1 MRESGRCPVESLRYL
16 KIIHNTLNISI
27 MEFQKNLLEYISQSL
42 MTTDETIS
50 VAESVTSG
58 CLQLAFSQMPNA
70 SMFYKGGLTSY
81 TLQEKVRLL
90 GVDAHEAE
98 ECDCVSENI
107 AETMALNV
115 AKLFESDWSIAT
127 TGYCTPIRNSS
138 YKIFAFFS
146 FSYKGEIILT
156 KKLEL
161 HPKTQALNAQ
171 LYYTE
176 FILGCFKSEI
186 NQLLILK

>member
-1 MRESGRCPVESLRYL
+1 
-16 KIIHNTLNISI
+16 
-27 MEFQKNLLEYISQSL
+27 MEFQKSLLEYISHFL
-42 MTTDETIS
+42 MTADETIS
-50 VAESVTSG
+50 IAESVTSG

-70 SMFYKGGLTSY
+70 SLFYNGGVTAY
-81 TLQEKVRLL
+81 TLPQKVKLL
-90 GVDAHEAE
+90 NVEREEAE

-107 AETMALNV
+107 ARTMALNV
-115 AKLFESDWSIAT
+115 AKMFNSDWSIAT

-138 YKIFAFFS
+138 YKIFAYFA

>member
-1 MRESGRCPVESLRYL
+1 
-16 KIIHNTLNISI
+16 
-27 MEFQKNLLEYISQSL
+27 MEFQKNLLDYISRSL
-42 MTTDETIS
+42 ITTGETIS

-58 CLQLAFSQMPNA
+58 LLQLAFSQMPNA
-70 SMFYKGGLTSY
+70 SLFYKGGITTYSLP
-81 TLQEKVRLL
+81 EKTRLL
-90 GVDAHEAE
+90 KVNKTEAQ

-115 AKLFESDWSIAT
+115 AKMFETDWSIAT

-138 YKIFAFFS
+138 YKVFAYFS

-186 NQLLILK
+186 NNLLLLNSFA

>member
-1 MRESGRCPVESLRYL
+1 M
-16 KIIHNTLNISI
+16 K
-27 MEFQKNLLEYISQSL
+27 FQQNLLEYISRSL
-42 MTTDETIS
+42 IS
-50 VAESVTSG
+50 VNESISVVETVTSG

-70 SMFYKGGLTSY
+70 SLFYKGGMTAY
-81 TLQEKVRLL
+81 TLPEKVRLL
-90 GVDAHEAE
+90 SIDPDEAE
-98 ECDCVSENI
+98 ESDCVSEKI
-107 AETMALNV
+107 AEKMALNI

-127 TGYCTPIRNSS
+127 TGYCTPIRNSL
-138 YKIFAFFS
+138 YKVFAYFS
-146 FSYKGEIILT
+146 FSYKGEIVLT

-176 FILGCFKSEI
+176 FILGCFKSEM

>member
-1 MRESGRCPVESLRYL
+1 
-16 KIIHNTLNISI
+16 
-27 MEFQKNLLEYISQSL
+27 MEFQKSLLEYISHSL
-42 MTTDETIS
+42 MTADETIS
-50 VAESVTSG
+50 IAESVTSG

-70 SMFYKGGLTSY
+70 SLFYNGGLTAY
-81 TLQEKVRLL
+81 TLPQKVKLL
-90 GVDAHEAE
+90 NVEREEAE

-107 AETMALNV
+107 ARIMALNV
-115 AKLFESDWSIAT
+115 AKMFNSDWSIAT

-138 YKIFAFFS
+138 YKIFAYFA

>member
-1 MRESGRCPVESLRYL
+1 
-16 KIIHNTLNISI
+16 
-27 MEFQKNLLEYISQSL
+27 MEFQKSLLEYISQSL
-42 MTTDETIS
+42 MTAGETIS
-50 VAESVTSG
+50 IAESVTSG

-70 SMFYKGGLTSY
+70 TLFYNGGMTAY
-81 TLQEKVRLL
+81 TLQQKIKLLNVEKE
-90 GVDAHEAE
+90 EAE
-98 ECDCVSENI
+98 ECDCVSEAI
-107 AETMALNV
+107 ARTMALSV
-115 AKLFESDWSIAT
+115 AKIFDSDWSIAT

-138 YKIFAFFS
+138 YKIFTYFA

>member
-1 MRESGRCPVESLRYL
+1 MD
-16 KIIHNTLNISI
+16 
-27 MEFQKNLLEYISQSL
+27 FQKSLLEYISQSL
-42 MTTDETIS
+42 MTIDETIS

-70 SMFYKGGLTSY
+70 SMFYKGGITAYSLS
-81 TLQEKVRLL
+81 EKVRLL
-90 GVDAHEAE
+90 KVSRQEAE

-115 AKLFESDWSIAT
+115 AKLYESDWSIAT
-127 TGYCTPIRNSS
+127 TGYCTPTRNSG
-138 YKIFAFFS
+138 YKIFAYFS
-146 FSYKGEIILT
+146 FSYKGEIVLT

-171 LYYTE
+171 MYYTE
-176 FILGCFKSEI
+176 FILGCFKSEL
-186 NQLLILK
+186 NRLLILK

>member
-1 MRESGRCPVESLRYL
+1 
-16 KIIHNTLNISI
+16 
-27 MEFQKNLLEYISQSL
+27 
-42 MTTDETIS
+42 MTTDETIC
-50 VAESVTSG
+50 VVESVTSG

-70 SMFYKGGLTSY
+70 SMFYKGGLTAY

-90 GVDAHEAE
+90 NVDAHEAE

-107 AETMALNV
+107 AETMALNA
-115 AKLFESDWSIAT
+115 AKLFQSDWSIAT

-146 FSYKGEIILT
+146 FSYKGEIVLT

-186 NQLLILK
+186 SQQLILSK

>member
-1 MRESGRCPVESLRYL
+1 
-16 KIIHNTLNISI
+16 
-27 MEFQKNLLEYISQSL
+27 MEFQQNLLEYISQSL
-42 MTTDETIS
+42 ITTGETIS

-70 SMFYKGGLTSY
+70 SLFYKGGITTYALP
-81 TLQEKVRLL
+81 EKVRLL
-90 GVDAHEAE
+90 KVNIHEAE
-98 ECDCVSENI
+98 EYDSVSENI
-107 AETMALNV
+107 AETMALHV
-115 AKLFESDWSIAT
+115 AHLFESDWSIST

-138 YKIFAFFS
+138 YKIFAYFS
-146 FSYKGEIILT
+146 FSYKGEIVLT

-176 FILGCFKSEI
+176 FILGCFKSEL
-186 NQLLILK
+186 NQFLILK

>member
-1 MRESGRCPVESLRYL
+1 
-16 KIIHNTLNISI
+16 

-42 MTTDETIS
+42 MTTGETIS
-50 VAESVTSG
+50 MAESVTSG

-70 SMFYKGGLTSY
+70 SLFYKGGMTTY
-81 TLQEKVRLL
+81 TLPEKVRLL
-90 GVDAHEAE
+90 KVNRLEAE
-98 ECDCVSENI
+98 EYDCVSSDI
-107 AETMALNV
+107 AETMALKV
-115 AKLFESDWSIAT
+115 AKLYESDWSIAT
-127 TGYCTPIRNSS
+127 TGYCTPIRNSG
-138 YKIFAFFS
+138 YKIFAYFS

-176 FILGCFKSEI
+176 FILGCFKSEL
-186 NQLLILK
+186 NRFLILK

>member
-1 MRESGRCPVESLRYL
+1 MD
-16 KIIHNTLNISI
+16 
-27 MEFQKNLLEYISQSL
+27 FQKSLLEYISQSL
-42 MTTDETIS
+42 MTIDETIS

-70 SMFYKGGLTSY
+70 SMFYKGGMTAYSLS
-81 TLQEKVRLL
+81 EKVRLL
-90 GVDAHEAE
+90 KVSRQEAE

-115 AKLFESDWSIAT
+115 AKLYESDWSIAT
-127 TGYCTPIRNSS
+127 TGYCTPTRNSG
-138 YKIFAFFS
+138 YKIFAYFS
-146 FSYKGEIILT
+146 FSYKGEIVLT

-171 LYYTE
+171 MYYTE
-176 FILGCFKSEI
+176 FILGCFKSEL
-186 NQLLILK
+186 NRLLILK

>member
-1 MRESGRCPVESLRYL
+1 
-16 KIIHNTLNISI
+16 
-27 MEFQKNLLEYISQSL
+27 MEFQQNLLEYISQSF
-42 MTTDETIS
+42 MTIDETIS

-70 SMFYKGGLTSY
+70 SMFYKGGMTTYSLP
-81 TLQEKVRLL
+81 EKVRILK
-90 GVDAHEAE
+90 VNRQEAE
-98 ECDCVSENI
+98 ECDCVSENV

-115 AKLFESDWSIAT
+115 ARLYESDWSIAT
-127 TGYCTPIRNSS
+127 TGYCTPNRSS
-138 YKIFAFFS
+138 GYKIFAYFS

-176 FILGCFKSEI
+176 FILGCFKSEL
-186 NQLLILK
+186 NRLLILK

>member
-1 MRESGRCPVESLRYL
+1 
-16 KIIHNTLNISI
+16 
-27 MEFQKNLLEYISQSL
+27 MEFQKSLLEYISHSL
-42 MTTDETIS
+42 MTADETIS
-50 VAESVTSG
+50 IAESVTSG

-70 SMFYKGGLTSY
+70 SLFYNGGLTAY
-81 TLQEKVRLL
+81 TLPQKVKLL
-90 GVDAHEAE
+90 NVEREEAE

-107 AETMALNV
+107 ARIMALNV
-115 AKLFESDWSIAT
+115 AKMFNSDWSIAT
-127 TGYCTPIRNSS
+127 TGYSTPIRNSS
-138 YKIFAFFS
+138 YKIFAYFA

>member
-1 MRESGRCPVESLRYL
+1 
-16 KIIHNTLNISI
+16 
-27 MEFQKNLLEYISQSL
+27 MEFQKNLFKYISECL
-42 MTTDETIS
+42 IAAGDTIS
-50 VAESVTSG
+50 VSESVTSG

-70 SMFYKGGLTSY
+70 SLFYKGGITVY
-81 TLQEKVRLL
+81 TLPEKVRLL
-90 GVDAHEAE
+90 HVDEHEAE
-98 ECDCVSENI
+98 DCDCVSENI
-107 AETMALNV
+107 VETMAIQG

-127 TGYCTPIRNSS
+127 VGYCTPIRDSL

-146 FSYKGEIILT
+146 FAYKGEIVLT

-161 HPKTQALNAQ
+161 HPKTQAINAQ

-176 FILGCFKSEI
+176 FILGCLKSEI

>member
-1 MRESGRCPVESLRYL
+1 
-16 KIIHNTLNISI
+16 

-42 MTTDETIS
+42 MTADETIS
-50 VAESVTSG
+50 IAESVTSG

-70 SMFYKGGLTSY
+70 SLFYKGGMTAY
-81 TLQEKVRLL
+81 TLPQKVKLL
-90 GVDAHEAE
+90 NVDRQEAE

-107 AETMALNV
+107 ARTMALNV
-115 AKLFESDWSIAT
+115 ARVFESDWSIAT
-127 TGYCTPIRNSS
+127 TGYCTPIRSS
-138 YKIFAFFS
+138 AYKIFAYFA
-146 FSYKGEIILT
+146 FSYKGEIVLT

>member
-1 MRESGRCPVESLRYL
+1 
-16 KIIHNTLNISI
+16 
-27 MEFQKNLLEYISQSL
+27 MEFQKNLLEYISHCL
-42 MTTDETIS
+42 MTADETIS

-70 SMFYKGGLTSY
+70 SLIYKGGITAY
-81 TLQEKVRLL
+81 TLPEKVRILK
-90 GVDAHEAE
+90 VNKTEAG

-107 AETMALNV
+107 AKTMALQV
-115 AKLFESDWSIAT
+115 ASLFESDWSIST

-138 YKIFAFFS
+138 YKIFSYFA

-176 FILGCFKSEI
+176 FILGCFKSEL
-186 NQLLILK
+186 NRLLILK

>member
-1 MRESGRCPVESLRYL
+1 
-16 KIIHNTLNISI
+16 
-27 MEFQKNLLEYISQSL
+27 MEFQQNLLEYISQSL
-42 MTTDETIS
+42 MTIDETIS

-70 SMFYKGGLTSY
+70 SMFYKGGMTTYSLP
-81 TLQEKVRLL
+81 EKIRLL
-90 GVDAHEAE
+90 KVNRQEAD
-98 ECDCVSENI
+98 ECDCVSESI

-115 AKLFESDWSIAT
+115 ARLYESDWSIAT
-127 TGYCTPIRNSS
+127 TGYCTPNRNSG
-138 YKIFAFFS
+138 YKIFAYFS
-146 FSYKGEIILT
+146 FSYKGEVVLT

-176 FILGCFKSEI
+176 FILGCFKSEL
-186 NQLLILK
+186 NRLLILK

>member
-1 MRESGRCPVESLRYL
+1 M
-16 KIIHNTLNISI
+16 K
-27 MEFQKNLLEYISQSL
+27 FQQNLLEYISRSL
-42 MTTDETIS
+42 MSVNESIS
-50 VAESVTSG
+50 VVESVTSG

-70 SMFYKGGLTSY
+70 SLFYKGGMTAY
-81 TLQEKVRLL
+81 TLPEKVRLL
-90 GVDAHEAE
+90 SIDSDEAE

-127 TGYCTPIRNSS
+127 TGYCTPIRNSL
-138 YKIFAFFS
+138 YKIFAYFS
-146 FSYKGEIILT
+146 FSYKGEIVLT

-176 FILGCFKSEI
+176 FILGCFKSEM

>member
-1 MRESGRCPVESLRYL
+1 
-16 KIIHNTLNISI
+16 

-42 MTTDETIS
+42 MSTGETIS
-50 VAESVTSG
+50 VVESVTSG

-70 SMFYKGGLTSY
+70 SLFYKGGMTVY
-81 TLQEKVRLL
+81 TLPEKVRLL
-90 GVDAHEAE
+90 KVEKIEAE

-107 AETMALNV
+107 AETMALNA
-115 AKLFESDWSIAT
+115 AKLFQTDWVIST

-138 YKIFAFFS
+138 YKIFAYFS
-146 FSYKGEIILT
+146 FAYKGEIVLT